1 MDFREVIE
9 ANRRKTKI
17 VLGLYLLIYS
27 FVGLLL
33 DVVIANMSGD
43 LSTALMDLITFN
55 KIPIATI
62 SMLVIAVLTVII
74 SIKSF
79 ARIQLS
85 GEENILVDANNTEYK
100 DLYNIVEEMK
110 ISANLNY
117 MPQVYIIE
125 ADYMNAFASGWSE
138 DNTLIAVTRGLYDKL
153 NRQELTAV
161 VAHELTHIRN
171 EDIKLT
177 LIVGVATN
185 IMLFVVQWVVFMF
198 GGRDNDKAAGK
209 AKMILMVL
217 YFVLPILTMVLQLW
231 MSRSREYMADAGS
244 VELSRDPDSM
254 ANALK
259 KISGDYEENDYEED
273 DNTTRKASYIFES
286 KDSFFSTHPDVESRI
301 DKILRRK
308 EQD

>member
-9 ANRRKTKI
+9 NNRRKTKI
-17 VLGLYLLIYS
+17 VLGIYFLIYA
-27 FVGLLL
+27 FIGLLL
-33 DVVIANMSGD
+33 DVVVANMEGD
-43 LSTALMDLITFN
+43 LSTALVDLVTFN
-55 KIPIATI
+55 RIPFATLGMFGFAI
-62 SMLVIAVLTVII
+62 LTVII
-74 SIKSF
+74 SIKGF
-79 ARIQLS
+79 KRIQLS
-85 GEENILVDANNTEYK
+85 GNEYVEIEADNTEYK

-117 MPQVYIIE
+117 MPNIYIIE

-138 DNTLIAVTRGLYDKL
+138 DNTLIAVTRGLYDRL
-153 NRQELTAV
+153 TRQELTAV

-198 GGRDNDKAAGK
+198 GGRDNGKAAGN
-209 AKMILMVL
+209 ARMILMVM

-244 VELSRDPDSM
+244 VELTRDPDSM

-259 KISGDYEENDYEED
+259 KISVDYNENEYED
-273 DNTTRKASYIFES
+273 DDNATRKAAYIFEN
-286 KDSFFSTHPDVESRI
+286 KDSMFSTHPDVESRL
-301 DKILRRK
+301 DKILRR
-308 EQD
+308 EQS